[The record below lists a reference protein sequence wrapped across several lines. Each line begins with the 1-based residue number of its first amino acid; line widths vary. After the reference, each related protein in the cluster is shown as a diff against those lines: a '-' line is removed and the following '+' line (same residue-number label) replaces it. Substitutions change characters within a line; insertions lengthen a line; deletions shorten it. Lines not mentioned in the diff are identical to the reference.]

1 MSKEKNTVLYHA
13 KIYLER
19 EKFAE
24 AVWTCGSRIMAVG
37 TTEEILK
44 ATEAIDAERIDCGG
58 RTILPG
64 LNDSHLHVSGVG
76 AMMMQANLMNCTS
89 EEELVARCK
98 QFRED
103 HPEYCTK
110 VLVGRG
116 WNQELFASHKTPTRQ
131 LLDQIA
137 DDIPVIL
144 IRVCGHVT
152 IANTKAIE
160 LSGYTAESV
169 WPEGGSFEREEDG
182 YPNGIFN
189 EGAADKVRAL
199 IPRFSIDEIE
209 MQMLNAMQYAVE
221 HGLTS
226 VQSNDA
232 RPSIGD
238 LDEFFGLMHRLHD
251 EGRLPVRY
259 RHQVTWEDPE
269 EFRKALKDGEYVHG
283 VYNDD
288 MLTLGPLKI
297 IKDGG
302 IGGRTCLMR
311 EDFKDDPGNRGVEVM
326 DQKTINELCQ
336 IADEH
341 DIQVVAHVIGD
352 LAADLILDSYEA
364 VLREGTN
371 PLRHSLIHLQVSDTP
386 MLERMAKHNILAQY
400 QPVFLQYEL
409 HIVEKRVGKEL
420 ASTSYAFGQAKNMGI
435 HASYGTDSPVED
447 CNPFPNIYCAVTRQD
462 FTGQPEGGY
471 APHQKVDLYD
481 AIDAYTVESAYCEF
495 MEDRKGRIKEGW
507 LSDLIVLEQ
516 DIFTIP
522 EFEIKDI
529 EVALTMVDGKI
540 VYRKGTV

>member
-1 MSKEKNTVLYHA
+1 
-13 KIYLER
+13 
-19 EKFAE
+19 KFAE
-24 AVWTCGSRIMAVG
+24 AVWTCGSEIKAVG
-37 TTEEILK
+37 TTQEVLDASEG
-44 ATEAIDAERIDCGG
+44 IDAERIDCGG

-76 AMMMQANLMNCTS
+76 AMMMQADLMNCRS
-89 EEELVARCK
+89 EEEMIQRCK
-98 QFRED
+98 TFREE
-103 HPEYCTK
+103 HPEYCTQ

-116 WNQELFASHKTPTRQ
+116 WNQELFESHETPTRQ
-131 LLDQIA
+131 IIDQIA
-137 DDIPVIL
+137 TDIPVIL

-160 LSGYTAESV
+160 MSGYTADSPQ
-169 WPEGGSFEREEDG
+169 PEGGSFLREEDG

-189 EGAADKVRAL
+189 ETAADKVRAL
-199 IPRFSIDEIE
+199 IPRFSIEEIE
-209 MQMLNAMQYAVE
+209 MQMCNAMNYAIE

-238 LDEFFGLMHRLHD
+238 LNAFFKLMHRLHD
-251 EGRLPVRY
+251 TGKLPIRY
-259 RHQVTWEDPE
+259 RHQVTWEDPD
-269 EFRKALKDGEYVHG
+269 EFLKALEDENGEYQSG
-283 VYNDD
+283 AYDD
-288 MLTLGPLKI
+288 MLSLGPLKI

-311 EDFKDDPGNRGVEVM
+311 EDFLDDPGNRGVEVM
-326 DQKTINELCQ
+326 DQDTINKLCA
-336 IADEH
+336 IADAH

-352 LAADLILDSYEA
+352 RAADLILDSYEA
-364 VLREGTN
+364 VLRDGKN

-386 MLERMAKHNILAQY
+386 MLERMAKSGILAQY
-400 QPVFLQYEL
+400 QPIFLQYEL

-420 ASTSYAFGQAKNMGI
+420 ASTSYAFGQAKDLGI
-435 HASYGTDSPVED
+435 HSSYGTDAPVED

-471 APHQKVDLYD
+471 APHQKVDRYE

-495 MEDRKGRIKEGW
+495 MEDRKGRIREGW

-516 DIFTIP
+516 DIFTVPDI
-522 EFEIKDI
+522 EIKDI
-529 EVALTMVDGKI
+529 QVALTMVDGKI
-540 VYRKGTV
+540 VYRRGTV